1 MMPNLGFIFPLLQAA
16 PNPAGTPLPSKN
28 ILSNRAS
35 GHMHYYI
42 FTECGQPKEENRQ
55 FFVSVSDSVQ
65 EVHTCYSFLDHRA
78 RNPCFKLHNFTLN
91 GGFSSHLNVK
101 MLKSTM
107 HKTVEDQPITHIC
120 LPMNI
125 DAMQSVLRDARSTM
139 PRF

>member
-55 FFVSVSDSVQ
+55 FFVSVSDSAQ
-65 EVHTCYSFLDHRA
+65 EVESEKFRHVIL
-78 RNPCFKLHNFTLN
+78 
-91 GGFSSHLNVK
+91 SS
-101 MLKSTM
+101 
-107 HKTVEDQPITHIC
+107 ITELTIPA
-120 LPMNI
+120 LSSI
-125 DAMQSVLRDARSTM
+125 TSL
-139 PRF
+139 